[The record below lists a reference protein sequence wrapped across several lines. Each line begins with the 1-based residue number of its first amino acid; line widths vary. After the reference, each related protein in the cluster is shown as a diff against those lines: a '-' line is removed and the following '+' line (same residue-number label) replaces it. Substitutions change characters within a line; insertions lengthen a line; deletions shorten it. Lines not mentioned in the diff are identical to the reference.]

1 MNITVYEIDN
11 LTTERKDTIEIIQ
24 VVLKPVLWLHFWW
37 DITKKSKGPKKQ
49 NNFNKFVL
57 AVILVL

>member
-24 VVLKPVLWLHFWW
+24 VVLKPVLWLHFW
-37 DITKKSKGPKKQ
+37 
-49 NNFNKFVL
+49 
-57 AVILVL
+57 